1 MNFRELTLWKEAM
14 TLAGQCFLLVE
25 HLPQKMQANLGNQLQ
40 QSSVAL
46 PSKVAEA
53 CGHEIRNEMI
63 KILYQAQG
71 VAYQLETQLIL
82 VKELKIANVK
92 IDDLIRRVI
101 GIQQVI
107 TAFQKS
113 LA

>member
-1 MNFRELTLWKEAM
+1 MK
-14 TLAGQCFLLVE
+14 LAGQCFLLVE
-25 HLPQKMQANLGNQLQ
+25 HLPQKMQTNLGHQIQ
-40 QSSVAL
+40 QSAVSL

-53 CGHEIRNEMI
+53 CGHEIRGEMY
-63 KILYQAQG
+63 KTLYQAQG
-71 VAYQLETQLIL
+71 FAYQLETQFIL
-82 VKELKIANVK
+82 VKELKIVNVD